1 MGELIHTFRNHTK
14 DINCVAFSPNSKIL
28 ASASGDKTV
37 CLWNIEEGKEMK
49 FSPLLGHQYAVTTC
63 AFSPFGTI
71 FATASSDQSII
82 LWDIEKGEQIK
93 TLQGHKGMIR
103 CCCFSGNSQYLATGS
118 SDETLRIWNIQTFE
132 LIRTLT
138 GPEFSITTCGFTP
151 DDLYVVSGSVYGD
164 LRIWE
169 IDSSKCEDMM
179 QAHDSGVSGVGISG
193 CSFCPTYG
201 VVGGKW
207 PGSQKRHH
215 GESPIYLLATCGGDN
230 FVKLWKVKTASA
242 YSSNC
247 KFKAKSVLEGHSG
260 HVWDCKFSS
269 NGELLVSCS
278 SDKTVILWNPR
289 SKTVITKLSGHSRYI
304 MTVALSSDNCYLATG
319 SNDKTVQVWA
329 LKQNESTN
337 VSTNQDQAIS
347 LVSSEEPMKLLRSWS
362 IEDVCVWLTLLGLSQ
377 YTESFRINCIDG
389 IELSQIKDEI
399 LSSFLGVGPLGHRN
413 KILRELKSIRE
424 KEMEGNIPDE
434 FLCPITREL
443 MSDPVIASDGFTYER
458 SSITSWI
465 RAGKDTSPMTNIP
478 LQQTEFIPNRS
489 LKSAIMRYFGPAPI
503 DC

>member
-1 MGELIHTFRNHTK
+1 
-14 DINCVAFSPNSKIL
+14 
-28 ASASGDKTV
+28 
-37 CLWNIEEGKEMK
+37 
-49 FSPLLGHQYAVTTC
+49 
-63 AFSPFGTI
+63 
-71 FATASSDQSII
+71 
-82 LWDIEKGEQIK
+82 
-93 TLQGHKGMIR
+93 
-103 CCCFSGNSQYLATGS
+103 
-118 SDETLRIWNIQTFE
+118 
-132 LIRTLT
+132 
-138 GPEFSITTCGFTP
+138 
-151 DDLYVVSGSVYGD
+151 
-164 LRIWE
+164 
-169 IDSSKCEDMM
+169 
-179 QAHDSGVSGVGISG
+179 
-193 CSFCPTYG
+193 
-201 VVGGKW
+201 
-207 PGSQKRHH
+207 
-215 GESPIYLLATCGGDN
+215 LATCGGDN

-329 LKQNESTN
+329 LKQNESTT

-489 LKSAIMRYFGPAPI
+489 LKSAIMRYFGPAPM